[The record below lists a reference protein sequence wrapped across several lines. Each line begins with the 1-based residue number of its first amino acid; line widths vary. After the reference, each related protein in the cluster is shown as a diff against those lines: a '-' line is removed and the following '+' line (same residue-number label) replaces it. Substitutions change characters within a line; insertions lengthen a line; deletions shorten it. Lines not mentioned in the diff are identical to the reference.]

1 MLYKVEIQNSQ
12 GTLLALPF
20 GDYSNGYLVKPIDGL
35 DPVPANVVSSSFANI
50 DGEQHQSSR
59 REKRQITL
67 KLGLKMGAAGTVS
80 ALRAKLMGFL
90 MPKAKVRLTF
100 YREDGPDVDIYGVV
114 ETFSC
119 PQFVKEPEANIRI
132 LCHQPDFIVPHLYGS
147 ANYSTPGTD
156 EHVIMYADEGAVE
169 TGFEFRMTV
178 NRPISQF
185 TIFHRSTDQTLNR
198 MLFAEP
204 LLAGDVLTI
213 STVAGNKHATL
224 TRAGS
229 DSSLLYAISPD
240 SSWLNLF
247 PGPNYIRVYAEGAAI
262 PYTITYTSKI
272 GGL

>member
-12 GTLLALPF
+12 GTLLVLPF
-20 GDYSNGYLVKPIDGL
+20 GDFSSGYLVKPIDGL
-35 DPVPANVVSSSFANI
+35 DPVPANVVSTSFANI

-80 ALRAKLMGFL
+80 ALRARLMGFL

-100 YREDGPDVDIYGVV
+100 YRDDGPDVDIYGVV

-119 PQFVKEPEANIRI
+119 PQFVKEPEATIRI
-132 LCHQPDFIVPHLYGS
+132 LCHRPDFIVPDIYES
-147 ANYSTPGTD
+147 SSYTTSGTD
-156 EHVIMYADEGAVE
+156 ENVVMYDDEGAVE
-169 TGFEFRMTV
+169 TGFEFRMMV

-185 TIFHRSTDQTLNR
+185 TISQRSSEETLNR
-198 MLFAEP
+198 MIFAEP

-213 STVAGNKHATL
+213 STVAGDKHATL
-224 TRAGS
+224 TRANS
-229 DSSLLYAISPD
+229 DQSVLYAISPD

>member
-1 MLYKVEIQNSQ
+1 MLYKVAIQNSQ
-12 GTLLALPF
+12 GTLLVLPF
-20 GDYSNGYLVKPIDGL
+20 GDFSSGYLVKPIDGL
-35 DPVPANVVSSSFANI
+35 DPVPANVVSSSFANV

-67 KLGLKMGAAGTVS
+67 KLGLKMGVAGTVS

-119 PQFVKEPEANIRI
+119 PQFVKEPEATIRI
-132 LCHQPDFIVPHLYGS
+132 LCHQPDFIVPNLYS
-147 ANYSTPGTD
+147 AAGNTTSGTN
-156 EHVIMYADEGAVE
+156 EHVINYNDEGVVE
-169 TGFEFRMTV
+169 TGFEFRMMI

-185 TIFHRSTDQTLNR
+185 TIFQRSSEETLNR

-204 LLAGDVLTI
+204 LIAGDVLTI
-213 STVAGNKHATL
+213 STVAGDKHATL

-229 DSSLLYAISPD
+229 ESSLLFAISPD
-240 SSWLNLF
+240 SSWLQLF